1 MFSFNTCHFVLFSL
15 LSLLSANAETIR
27 GAHREL
33 VNEAT
38 VNLGSAGNF
47 AILAKTGIS
56 TVPNSAITGNI
67 GVSPYAGTFM
77 TGFSLTSDSSGT
89 FSTSSQ
95 VTGMCYASDYVSP
108 TPSMMTTAV
117 SDMETAYTDAASRG
131 PAVAPEYLNLKAG
144 LIGGE
149 TLQKGVYTFGS
160 NIAIN
165 SDIYFD
171 GTADDVF
178 IVQTSGNVIVAS
190 GVKMILLNG
199 VKASNIVWQ
208 VAGFVDVGTTAH
220 MEGVLLVQTKAV
232 FKTGSSLNGR
242 VLSHTAVTL
251 DSTTITQPPTV

>member
-1 MFSFNTCHFVLFSL
+1 MMFSFNTCRFVIFSF
-15 LSLLSANAETIR
+15 LSLSANAETVR

-33 VNEAT
+33 ADEAPVDLRT
-38 VNLGSAGNF
+38 AGEF

-77 TGFSLTSDSSGT
+77 TGFSLIADSSGT
-89 FSTSSQ
+89 FWTSSQ

-117 SDMETAYTDAASRG
+117 SDMETAYTDATSRG
-131 PAVAPEYLNLKAG
+131 PGVGDDYLNLLDG
-144 LIGGE
+144 LIGGA
-149 TLQKGVYTFGS
+149 TLEKGVYTFGS

-178 IVQTSGNVIVAS
+178 ILQTTGNLVLAS
-190 GVKMILLNG
+190 GAKVILEGG
-199 VKASNIVWQ
+199 VLPENIFWA

-220 MEGVLLVQTKAV
+220 LEGVLLVQTKAV

-242 VLSHTAVTL
+242 VLAQSAVTL
-251 DSTTITQPPTV
+251 DTTTIVEP